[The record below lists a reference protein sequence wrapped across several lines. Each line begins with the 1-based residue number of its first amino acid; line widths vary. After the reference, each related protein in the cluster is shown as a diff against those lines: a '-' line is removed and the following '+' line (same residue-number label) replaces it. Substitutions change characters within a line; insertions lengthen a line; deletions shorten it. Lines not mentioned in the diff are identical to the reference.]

1 MYTLQASTEFIKSH
15 KAGQVI
21 SDQSLF
27 KVLQTSAGQSL
38 FFGISNT
45 NILYL
50 CAEQEKVATGWTPI
64 DLTTELAALFPG
76 KTVTAKSFGVEQSP
90 TTGNILIVQIIHVAE
105 TNADALFALVDLPN
119 APDAAWLKSPAS
131 RQWVARPF
139 DDAQHPVTTL
149 DLAYVELPVSD
160 DPQQTSYV
168 VAGVRDPTTQFIQN
182 FLVDMHASTGV
193 WKLFPTAEN
202 FDAMSDMSIGKP
214 QGAPFPG
221 LYELYT
227 LSGTPSLTFT
237 PWKGLFGPPDVTKLT
252 APTGASSIATTPT
265 GANGST
271 DLYVA
276 ATGGIYFYAAGN
288 QGNFAPGVQIISSP
302 MIANVTSL
310 EAHVAGTQLT
320 LWGRSN
326 DGVVFYSRCALG
338 SQGNSG
344 AWSAPIPIQQG
355 VDQLTSMLNLHTQTS
370 VLFVHTQGQQVLK
383 LTQDP
388 VTTAW
393 RTQSI
398 LLPYGDVNKDVVQ
411 MYTYTTHISVVDENN
426 LPVPNQAFALT
437 STSPCSVYIDN
448 LYTTLSHTVPVQVQS
463 DAKGTITIVQETQT
477 MGAVCYNLVQGDGST
492 LNVNPM
498 STSVQR
504 MSVVQNGK
512 QLRALQI
519 TDEWNNTQL
528 LVPSSVPTQNS
539 DSVAQGITQFVKTSK
554 TVPQDGTVQP
564 PSATRR
570 RTFNADTDT
579 VWGMKFNRGIITYYE
594 GPDQMAA
601 LGLSFGAD
609 GVVALKNEKLDLKD
623 VGDGFESWAGDI
635 WAWLEHAWDSVEQFF
650 VQVVD
655 DVTRFFIQI
664 GEELYHFVM
673 ECYNDVVSALKFI
686 LNAIEVAIEKLIQW
700 IGFIFSWG
708 DIVRTHKVL
717 KNIFYQYANYALK
730 NIGACKGALQNA
742 FNNVE
747 NAIKQWS
754 GLSPIPDSAGSSSK
768 SGQRPQGSD
777 TPQAHYGTYQ
787 AKSNVGSASS
797 QYSPGFASGSVL
809 EQLLEDFSAML
820 DREGDVFTNAYQS
833 FKTEIVDQIASL
845 SITDVIKKMLGI
857 LADLV
862 LETVENA
869 VLSLVDIVALL
880 VEGIVSFLDTPLDI
894 PVLSWLY
901 SLISGGDALSF
912 LDLACLIVAIPV
924 TIICKLVMQETP
936 FPDNSFTSSIINAP
950 DFASIQKLYG
960 GQFSFPTTG
969 ALESAAARSVVQ
981 MDPKLG
987 AILNFVGNVC
997 AYFGSL
1003 ALMIFGAIKFVTP
1016 EIVPVAVLFSIAYIL
1031 YVAPDIMPL
1040 ITQTSAITWDVTM
1053 NATVCAVTVVKTFV
1067 DISLTKY
1074 EEGVSG
1080 KALTFWNK
1088 ISPAA
1093 DCFFNIVWQ
1102 IPVMVPI
1109 FKNQQPDTIVG
1120 LIANTSF
1127 DAGGWIAPGTAYPPS
1142 ATVKAAFFA
1151 ATLVCAGVYGELT
1164 LVQGL
1169 MDFATS

>member
-1 MYTLQASTEFIKSH
+1 MYTLQASTEFLKSH
-15 KAGQVI
+15 KAGQVV

-38 FFGISNT
+38 FFGISDS

-50 CAEQEKVATGWTPI
+50 SAEQEKVATGWTPI

-90 TTGNILIVQIIHVAE
+90 TTGNILIVQIVHIAE
-105 TNADALFALVDLPN
+105 TNSDALFALVDLPN
-119 APDAAWLKSPAS
+119 APDAGWLTSPAN
-131 RQWVARPF
+131 RKWVARPF
-139 DDAQHPVTTL
+139 DDTDHPVTTL

-160 DPQQTSYV
+160 DPQQTPYV
-168 VAGVRDPTTQFIQN
+168 AAGVRDPKTQFIQN
-182 FLVDMHASTGV
+182 FLVNMQASTGV

-237 PWKGLFGPPDVTKLT
+237 PWRGLFGPPDVTKLN
-252 APTGASSIATTPT
+252 APAGASSITTTPT

-276 ATGGIYFYAAGN
+276 ATGGIYFYAANN
-288 QGNFAPGVQIISSP
+288 QGNFSPGVQIISSP
-302 MIANVTSL
+302 MMASVVSL

-326 DGVVFYSRCALG
+326 DGVVFYSRCSLG
-338 SQGNSG
+338 SQAAPG

-355 VDQLTSMLNLHTQTS
+355 VDQLTSMLNLQTQTS
-370 VLFVHTQGQQVLK
+370 VLFAHTQGQQVLK

-398 LLPYGDVNKDVVQ
+398 LLPYSNVKNDVVL
-411 MYTYTTHISVVDENN
+411 MYTYTTHISIVDDNN
-426 LPVPNQAFALT
+426 LPVPNQSFALT
-437 STSPCSVYIDN
+437 STSPCTVYIDN

-463 DAKGTITIVQETQT
+463 DARGSITIVQETQT
-477 MGAVCYNLVQGDGST
+477 MGAVCYNLVQGNGSN

-498 STSVQR
+498 SMSVQR

-528 LVPSSVPTQNS
+528 LVPSSVPPTNS
-539 DSVAQGITQFVKTSK
+539 DSVAQGITQFVKTST

-570 RTFNADTDT
+570 RTFNAATDA
-579 VWGMKFNRGIITYYE
+579 VWGMKFNQGTITYYE

-609 GVVALKNEKLDLKD
+609 GVVALKNDKLELKD

-655 DVTRFFIQI
+655 GVTRFFIQI
-664 GEELYHFVM
+664 GEALYHFVM
-673 ECYNDVVSALKFI
+673 ECYNDVVSAIKFI

-717 KNIFYQYANYALK
+717 KNIFKQYANYALQ
-730 NIGACKGALQNA
+730 NIGTYKGALQTA
-742 FNNVE
+742 FTNVE
-747 NAIKQWS
+747 NAINQWA
-754 GLSPIPDSAGSSSK
+754 GLPPIPDSAGSSSK

-777 TPQAHYGTYQ
+777 SPQAHYGTYQ

-797 QYSPGFASGSVL
+797 QYSPGFASGSTL
-809 EQLLEDFSAML
+809 EQLLNEFSTML
-820 DREGDVFTNAYQS
+820 DREGDAFTNAYQS
-833 FKTEIVDQIASL
+833 FKTDVVDQIASL
-845 SITDVIKKMLGI
+845 SITDIIKKMLAI
-857 LADLV
+857 IADLV

-869 VLSLVDIVALL
+869 VVSLVDIIAIL
-880 VEGIVSFLDTPLDI
+880 VEGIVSFLDSPIDI
-894 PVLSWLY
+894 PVLSYLY
-901 SLISGGDALSF
+901 SLISGGDSLSF

-924 TIICKLVMQETP
+924 TVICKLVMKETP
-936 FPDNSFTSSIINAP
+936 FPDNAFTSSIINAP
-950 DFASIQKLYG
+950 DFASIQRLYG
-960 GQFSFPTTG
+960 GQFSFVRSGTG
-969 ALESAAARSVVQ
+969 NRAAAAAVAQ

-987 AILNFVGNVC
+987 AILNFAGNVC
-997 AYFGSL
+997 AYFGTL
-1003 ALMIFGAIKFVTP
+1003 GLIIFGSIKFVTP
-1016 EIVPVAVLFSIAYIL
+1016 EVVPIAVLFSISYIF

-1040 ITQTSAITWDVTM
+1040 ITQTSALTWDVIM

-1067 DISLTKY
+1067 DISLTKF

-1080 KALTFWNK
+1080 SALTLWNK

-1093 DCFFNIVWQ
+1093 DCFFNIIWQ

-1109 FKNQQPDTIVG
+1109 FGNQHPDTIVG
-1120 LIANTSF
+1120 LVANTSF
-1127 DAGGWIAPGTAYPPS
+1127 DAGGWITPGTAYPPNPV
-1142 ATVKAAFFA
+1142 VKAAFFA
-1151 ATLVCAGVYGELT
+1151 GTLVCAGIYGELT
-1164 LVQGL
+1164 LVQGF
-1169 MDFATS
+1169 MDFSG